1 MVCFLLSHVCLT
13 ACLVLCPQRGK
24 GIFYLG
30 VGLLVLFM
38 SAKTTSTSTTGASI
52 TTNYWGVNNVAALF
66 LAIVGF
72 LHTFYVIRE
81 KGSHLGPG
89 LTANMAPSD
98 GLDFSSGQP
107 GVGGTRTQWNKMVEE
122 GANAAL

>member
-13 ACLVLCPQRGK
+13 ACLFLCPQRGK

-38 SAKTTSTSTTGASI
+38 SAKTTTETGTST
-52 TTNYWGVNNVAALF
+52 YWGVNNVAALF

-72 LHTFYVIRE
+72 LHTFYIIRE
-81 KGSHLGPG
+81 RGAHLGPG
-89 LTANMAPSD
+89 LTANMPPSD

-107 GVGGTRTQWNKMVEE
+107 GVGGSRTQWNTMVEE